1 MSLEN
6 EEGMQWFRK
15 GWARGRQQSTPADI
29 ANKIYER
36 TISDA
41 RLIAQFKASCPEPI
55 WNSPCTLPDKPGVYE
70 VTPGARSIA
79 IWTRTDGGPRKRIL
93 RNEAV
98 VELAH
103 WNGVRWGSLTS
114 PLYPPDEPGYR
125 DSDIKLAEMRRF
137 NPRQDYPWRE
147 VAA

>member
-55 WNSPCTLPDKPGVYE
+55 WNSPCTPPDGPGVYMVMLAGVHPNAWDE
-70 VTPGARSIA
+70 ESPDDQRYETASLYGY
-79 IWTRTDGGPRKRIL
+79 
-93 RNEAV
+93 
-98 VELAH
+98 AH
-103 WNGVRWGSLTS
+103 WNGLRWSHVEFQRWDGSAPVIT
-114 PLYPPDEPGYR
+114 
-125 DSDIKLAEMRRF
+125 IRRF